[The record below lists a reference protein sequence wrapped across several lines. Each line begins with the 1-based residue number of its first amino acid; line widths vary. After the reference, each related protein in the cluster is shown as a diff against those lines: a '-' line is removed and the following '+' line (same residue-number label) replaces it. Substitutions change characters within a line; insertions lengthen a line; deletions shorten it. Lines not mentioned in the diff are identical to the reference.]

1 MGNFAFTGAAA
12 ASSARTA
19 RQGPRMASLG
29 DLAGVSD
36 PGRSREHNEDSW
48 RVVRD
53 PGLLLLADG
62 MGGYNAGEIA
72 AELAIDCVAR
82 FAFEEPVSAC
92 SVDPLE
98 QLAAAISTANASIL
112 AAAARRPECLG
123 MGTTIAVA
131 WVCGSRLFHAHVGD
145 SRIYLLRRR
154 RLARLTR
161 DHSVGQAMIDA
172 GVRER
177 PGSLQAS
184 LRGVLT
190 RALGV
195 ETTVEPDF
203 GEVALEPGDR
213 LLLCSDGVSDFVD
226 DAQTARILARE
237 APAAELADALV
248 RTALGA
254 GGSDNA
260 TAVVA
265 VFEDAGSG
273 PR

>member
-1 MGNFAFTGAAA
+1 MGNIAFTVDPAAR
-12 ASSARTA
+12 SARA
-19 RQGPRMASLG
+19 EQLGPRAASLG
-29 DLAGVSD
+29 DRAGVSD
-36 PGRSREHNEDSW
+36 PGRSRAHNEDCW
-48 RVVRD
+48 RVVREA
-53 PGLLLLADG
+53 GLLLLADG
-62 MGGYNAGEIA
+62 MGGYNAGEVASEIA
-72 AELAIDCVAR
+72 VDCVAR
-82 FAFEEPVSAC
+82 FAFEEPASQC

-98 QLAAAISTANASIL
+98 QLATAVASANASIL

-123 MGTTIAVA
+123 MGTTLAIA

-145 SRIYLLRRR
+145 SRIYLLRHR

-195 ETTVEPDF
+195 EPTVEPDF

-213 LLLCSDGVSDFVD
+213 LMLCSDGVSDFVS
-226 DAQTARILARE
+226 DAQIARILARE
-237 APAAELADALV
+237 APADALADDLV

-265 VFEDAGSG
+265 VFEDAGPG
-273 PR
+273 RR